1 MRLSKELKVALLAIA
16 ALVILFFGVRFLR
29 GSELLSRSNVYHVVY
44 DNIDGLTTSNP
55 VIISG
60 LKVGQVEKIRLMQ
73 EQENHLLVTIRVDES
88 VRVGKSARAILASS
102 SILGG
107 ETIILDPGD
116 VTQPLSAG
124 DTLQG
129 TKEQTIGELVQAK
142 ALPIAE
148 KFDST
153 LARLNQLIG
162 VNGKDTM
169 ANIIGML
176 VGDTATVSRTV
187 DEIAIA
193 TQRASAMLRYNE
205 QRLNT
210 TIANLTLLTNSLS
223 DQEQGLPPLL
233 AKLNQT
239 VDSLNNLQLSQTLA
253 KLDRIA
259 QNLDEVTA
267 KINEGEG
274 TMGKFVN
281 DDELY
286 TNLNRS
292 AQNLDKLLV
301 DLRDRPGRY
310 VRFSVFGRRDK
321 EKDITRDDT
330 DDDEVIIENN
340 PEN

>member
-1 MRLSKELKVALLAIA
+1 MRLTKELKVALLAIA

-29 GSELLSRSNVYHVVY
+29 GTELLSTSNVFHVVY

-60 LKVGQVEKIRLMQ
+60 LKVGRVERIQLMQ
-73 EQENHLLVTIRVDES
+73 DRDNHLLVTIRVDES
-88 VRVGKSARAILASS
+88 VRVGKSARAVLASS

-107 ETIILDPGD
+107 ETIVLDPGD
-116 VTQPLSAG
+116 VSQPLVDN
-124 DTLQG
+124 DTIRG
-129 TKEQTIGELVQAK
+129 VKEQTIGELVQAK

-176 VGDTATVSRTV
+176 LGDTATVARTV
-187 DEIAIA
+187 DEIAVA

-239 VDSLNNLQLSQTLA
+239 VDSVNNLQLGQTLA

-321 EKDITRDDT
+321 EKDIISDDA
-330 DDDEVIIENN
+330 DEVIIEND

>member
-1 MRLSKELKVALLAIA
+1 MRLSKEIKVALLAVV

-29 GSELLSRSNVYHVVY
+29 GSELLSSSNVYHVVY

-73 EQENHLLVTIRVDES
+73 EQNNHLLVTIRVDQS
-88 VRVGKSARAILASS
+88 VRVGKSARAVLASS

-124 DTLQG
+124 DTLKG
-129 TKEQTIGELVQAK
+129 SKEQTIGQLVQAK

-153 LARLNQLIG
+153 LARFNQIIG

-169 ANIIGML
+169 ANILGML
-176 VGDTATVSRTV
+176 VGDTATVSRTI
-187 DEIAIA
+187 DEIATV

-223 DQEQGLPPLL
+223 DQDQGLPPLL

-259 QNLDEVTA
+259 RNLDEVTA

-274 TMGKFVN
+274 TLGKFVN

-292 AQNLDKLLV
+292 AQDLDKLLV

-321 EKDITRDDT
+321 DKDITDNEA
-330 DDDEVIIENN
+330 DEAVIIENN

>member
-1 MRLSKELKVALLAIA
+1 MRLTKELKVALLAIV

-29 GSELLSRSNVYHVVY
+29 GTELLSSSNVFHVVY

-60 LKVGQVEKIRLMQ
+60 LKVGRVEKIRLLQ
-73 EQENHLLVTIRVDES
+73 ERDNHLLVTIRVDES
-88 VRVGKSARAILASS
+88 VRVGQSARAILASS

-116 VTQPLSAG
+116 VSQPLAEN
-124 DTLQG
+124 DTIRG
-129 TKEQTIGELVQAK
+129 VKEQTIGELVQAK

-176 VGDTATVSRTV
+176 VGDTATVSQTV
-187 DEIAIA
+187 DEIAVA

-239 VDSLNNLQLSQTLA
+239 VDSVNNLQLSQTLA

-267 KINEGEG
+267 KINDGEG

-310 VRFSVFGRRDK
+310 VRFSVFGRRDR
-321 EKDITRDDT
+321 EKDIVSDDT
-330 DDDEVIIENN
+330 DDEVIIENN

>member
-1 MRLSKELKVALLAIA
+1 MRLSKEIKVALLAVV

-29 GSELLSRSNVYHVVY
+29 GSELLASSNVYHVVY

-73 EQENHLLVTIRVDES
+73 EQENQLLVTIRVDQS

-107 ETIILDPGD
+107 EAIILDPGD
-116 VTQPLSAG
+116 VTQPLSG
-124 DTLQG
+124 NDTIRG

-176 VGDTATVSRTV
+176 LGDTATVSRTV

-193 TQRASAMLRYNE
+193 TQRASDMLRYNE

-210 TIANLTLLTNSLS
+210 TIANLALLTNSLS

-274 TMGKFVN
+274 TLGKFVN

-292 AQNLDKLLV
+292 AQDLDKLLV

-321 EKDITRDDT
+321 DKDITDNESDE
-330 DDDEVIIENN
+330 EVIIENN